1 MNQYHGGFLCSINR
15 RFEGRLKWQEH
26 CLCDPGFLS
35 AGSVF
40 CVESDTLY
48 NLHIWQHQSVD
59 LEPNSL
65 VGPRRSLP
73 LYLAYMVAT
82 SLASYFQISLEVS
95 HGRNLITALTV
106 VLPENFQ
113 GPRLSSA
120 WFQLILP
127 TRQHLAK
134 VSQRWSRVEQVE
146 ILVLF
151 PILFSRDT
159 TLLPTTEMTSL
170 SRSLSLHCNPRN
182 KHGFAAFTFFLK
194 SLSDWLG
201 TRGDHIKVCHL
212 CPGVQH
218 LKLYCVGQKRTKT
231 F

>member
-120 WFQLILP
+120 
-127 TRQHLAK
+127 
-134 VSQRWSRVEQVE
+134 
-146 ILVLF
+146 
-151 PILFSRDT
+151 
-159 TLLPTTEMTSL
+159 
-170 SRSLSLHCNPRN
+170 
-182 KHGFAAFTFFLK
+182 
-194 SLSDWLG
+194 
-201 TRGDHIKVCHL
+201 
-212 CPGVQH
+212 
-218 LKLYCVGQKRTKT
+218 
-231 F
+231 